1 MGEAWYS
8 AVMYVA
14 EIPNRSSPP
23 TFLLR
28 ESFRQDGKVK
38 NRTVA
43 NISHLPRYQID
54 LIRRVLRGETLV
66 PSEGLFHIVRTFP
79 HGHVAAVL
87 GTLRKLGLDRLISS
101 EPGPDL
107 NVVIAMITA
116 RVLYPASKLATAR
129 GMNQETLA
137 TSLGVLL
144 KLDDV
149 TEDDLYAAMDWL
161 LEEKP
166 RIERELARRHLG
178 EGTLVLCDVTSTYY
192 TGTHCPLAE
201 FGHSRD
207 GKKGFPQIVFGLLC
221 NREGCPVAVE
231 VFKGNTADP
240 MTLGPQIDK
249 LRNDFGLVRLIVVG
263 DRGLLTEAR
272 IRKDLAIHEQLS
284 WITTLRAP
292 AIRKLVQQGVVQRSL
307 FDDQELAEVTS
318 PDYPGERLVACR
330 NPFLAEERT
339 RKREKLLRATERL
352 LDEIVAATQRERR
365 PLRGTAK
372 IGTRLGKVIN
382 RYKMGKHFVFSIQEN
397 SFSYERNGAKIM
409 EEAALDGLYIVRT
422 KVSAEEMSGVDTVRA
437 YKGLASVEQAFRSIK
452 TVDLKVRPIFHRL
465 TRRVECHIFLCMLA
479 YYVEWHMKQLLA
491 PILFEEEDREGE
503 AARRASIVLPAV
515 RSAKAEA
522 KARTKRTE
530 AGEPVHSFR
539 TLLLDLAT
547 LSRNFVC
554 VGSDQEPRTGTFVQ
568 WTDAS
573 PLQERAFALL
583 GVPYRM

>member
-1 MGEAWYS
+1 
-8 AVMYVA
+8 MYVA

-28 ESFRQDGKVK
+28 ESFREGGKVK
-38 NRTVA
+38 NKTIA
-43 NISHLPRYQID
+43 NITHLPRSQID
-54 LIRRVLRGETLV
+54 LMRRVLRGETLV
-66 PSEGLFHIVRTFP
+66 PPDQVFRILRSFP

-87 GTLRKLGLDRLISS
+87 GTLRKLGLDRLISADQ
-101 EPGPDL
+101 GPSL
-107 NVVIAMITA
+107 HVVTGMIAA
-116 RVLYPASKLATAR
+116 RVLHPASKLATAR
-129 GMNQETLA
+129 GMNHETLA

-161 LEEKP
+161 VEEKP
-166 RIERELARRHLG
+166 RIERELARRHLE

-192 TGTHCPLAE
+192 TGTHCPLAA

-207 GKKGFPQIVFGLLC
+207 RKKGFPQIVFGLLC

-240 MTLGPQIDK
+240 MTLGPQIEK
-249 LRNDFGLVRLIVVG
+249 LRNQFKLTRLIVVG

-292 AIRKLVQQGVVQRSL
+292 AIRRLVQQKAVQRSL
-307 FDDQELAEVTS
+307 FDDQDLIEVTS
-318 PDYPGERLVACR
+318 PRYPGERLVACR

-339 RKREKLLRATERL
+339 RKRENLLRATERL
-352 LDEIVAATQRERR
+352 LDEIVAATQRAKR
-365 PLRGTAK
+365 PLRGKAK
-372 IGTRLGKVIN
+372 IALRLGKVIN
-382 RYKMGKHFVFSIQEN
+382 RHKMHKHFVITIDDTR
-397 SFSYERNGAKIM
+397 FSYQRNEAKIAA
-409 EEAALDGLYIVRT
+409 EAALDGVYVVRT
-422 KVSAEEMSGVDTVRA
+422 NVAAEEMSGNEAVRA
-437 YKGLASVEQAFRSIK
+437 YKSLSAVEQAFRSIK

-465 TRRVECHIFLCMLA
+465 PRRVECHIFICMLA
-479 YYVEWHMKQLLA
+479 YYVEWHMKRLLA
-491 PILFEEEDREGE
+491 PILFEEEDPDAE

-530 AGEPVHSFR
+530 ADEPVHSFR

-547 LSRNFVC
+547 LTRNLVC
-554 VGSDQEPRTGTFVQ
+554 VNSAEGPSTGEFVQ
-568 WTDAS
+568 WSDPS
-573 PLQERAFALL
+573 PLQQRAFELL
-583 GVPYRM
+583 ELSYRL

>member
-1 MGEAWYS
+1 
-8 AVMYVA
+8 MYVA

-28 ESFRQDGKVK
+28 ESFREGGKVK
-38 NRTVA
+38 NRTIA
-43 NISHLPRYQID
+43 NITHLPRSQIE
-54 LIRRVLRGETLV
+54 LIRRVLRGESLAT
-66 PSEGLFHIVRTFP
+66 PDQMFRIVRSFP

-87 GTLRKLGLDRLISS
+87 GSLQKLGLDRLISS
-101 EPGPDL
+101 EPGPSL
-107 NVVIAMITA
+107 GLVTGMITA

-129 GMNQETLA
+129 GMNAETLS

-144 KLDDV
+144 ELDEV
-149 TEDDLYAAMDWL
+149 TEDDLYGAMDWL

-178 EGTLVLCDVTSTYY
+178 EGALVLCDVTSTYY

-207 GKKGFPQIVFGLLC
+207 RKKGFPQIVFGLLC

-231 VFKGNTADP
+231 VFKGNTSDP
-240 MTLGPQIDK
+240 GTLGPQINK
-249 LRNDFGLVRLIVVG
+249 LRNEFALTRLIVVG

-272 IRKDLAIHEQLS
+272 IREDLAIHEQLS

-292 AIRKLVQQGVVQRSL
+292 AIRKLAEQGVVQRSL
-307 FDDQELAEVTS
+307 FDEQDLVELTS

-330 NPFLAEERT
+330 NPFLAEERA

-352 LDEIVAATQRERR
+352 LDEIVAATQRTER
-365 PLRGTAK
+365 PLRGKAK

-382 RYKMGKHFVFSIQEN
+382 RYKVGKHFLTSIEDKK
-397 SFSYERNGAKIM
+397 FSYQRDQSKISA
-409 EEAALDGLYIVRT
+409 EAALDGIYVVRSS
-422 KVSAEEMSGVDTVRA
+422 VAAEEMTGEDNVCA
-437 YKGLASVEQAFRSIK
+437 YKSLSGVEQAFRSIK

-465 TRRVECHIFLCMLA
+465 ARRVKCHIFLCMLA
-479 YYVEWHMKQLLA
+479 YYVEWHMKRLLA
-491 PILFEEEDREGE
+491 PILFEDDDAEGA
-503 AARRASIVLPAV
+503 AARRTSIVLPAV
-515 RSAKAEA
+515 RSKKSAA

-530 AGEPVHSFR
+530 ADEPVHSFR

-547 LSRNFVC
+547 LSRNLVC
-554 VGSDQEPRTGTFVQ
+554 VESPGEPCTGEFVQ
-568 WTDAS
+568 WSEPT
-573 PLQERAFALL
+573 PVQQRAFDLL
-583 GVPYRM
+583 ELPYRM